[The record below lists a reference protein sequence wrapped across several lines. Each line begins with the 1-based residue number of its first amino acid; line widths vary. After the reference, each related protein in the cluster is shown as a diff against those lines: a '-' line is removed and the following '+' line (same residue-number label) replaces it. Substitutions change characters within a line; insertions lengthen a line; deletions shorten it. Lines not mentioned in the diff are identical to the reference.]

1 MSWVRKRWL
10 LGFGLAMLLMAGC
23 QDRGR
28 DRGRDRGAEIK
39 RQVVA
44 GLQTAEVRMNPL
56 TEYHETTATV
66 RPEAVSVIAAKVMGV
81 VTAIHVKE
89 GDGLAAG
96 QELLTIDDRE
106 LVQRLKA
113 ADAARQEARKALDAA
128 VQNRSLASVT
138 QRRYKYLFDE
148 RAISGQEMDQVNTQ
162 LKVANAE
169 AERAQAMVT
178 RAQAGLAEAQVTLG
192 HARIVSPSSGVVT
205 EKKID
210 VGSMAVPGLPLLV
223 VEDQSAFKLE
233 INVDESLSSA
243 VVLGMPVEIAI
254 DAIGL
259 ATRGQVREVVPAV
272 DPGARTFVVKVGV
285 AGQGLRSGMYA
296 RVRIPIGERQAILVP
311 GEAVVNR
318 GQLTGVYKVS
328 PDGIIALTMVRV
340 GKRHDS
346 NVEVLSGLKPGER
359 IIVGGV
365 SKAVDGGRLGEG

>member
-1 MSWVRKRWL
+1 MSWLRKRWL
-10 LGFGLAMLLMAGC
+10 LGFGLAILLMAGC
-23 QDRGR
+23 QDQ
-28 DRGRDRGAEIK
+28 GRDRGAEIK
-39 RQVVA
+39 RQVVT
-44 GLQTAEVRMNPL
+44 GLQTAEVRLNPL
-56 TEYHETTATV
+56 TEYHETTATA
-66 RPEAVSVIAAKVMGV
+66 RPQAVSVIAAKVMGV

-138 QRRYKYLFDE
+138 QRRYKHLFDE

-169 AERAQAMVT
+169 AERAQAMVI

-192 HARIVSPSSGVVT
+192 YARIVSPSSGVVT

-210 VGSMAVPGLPLLV
+210 VGSMAVPGLPLLI

-259 ATRGQVREVVPAV
+259 ATSGEVREVVPAV
-272 DPGARTFVVKVGV
+272 DPAARSFVVKVGV

-328 PDGIIALTMVRV
+328 ADGIIALTMVRV
-340 GKRHDS
+340 GKRHDV

-365 SKAVDGGRLGEG
+365 SKAIDGGRVGER